1 MNKFTL
7 FILKI
12 EILCLCIFISFLIMN
27 WNLFLTI
34 LYVII
39 VVNNVILFD
48 NVEVN
53 KVQEMK

>member
-1 MNKFTL
+1 
-7 FILKI
+7 
-12 EILCLCIFISFLIMN
+12 MN

-39 VVNNVILFD
+39 VVNNVVLLD
-48 NVEVN
+48 NVKVN